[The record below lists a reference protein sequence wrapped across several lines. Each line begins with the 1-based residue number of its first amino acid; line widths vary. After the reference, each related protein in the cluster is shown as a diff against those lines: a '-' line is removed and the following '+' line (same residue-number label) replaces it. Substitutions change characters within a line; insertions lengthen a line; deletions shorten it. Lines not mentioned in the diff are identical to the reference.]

1 MAFIDTPSADIPAH
15 TVPLSDMVSEEVD
28 ELHAEGLDVEL
39 IDVDPR
45 YTLDSDVQHRV
56 TSAIARR
63 AGSEGFTQWLFD
75 ARVHP
80 SGAAW
85 HGVAKRA
92 IALHTLYHVGDL
104 DRPGDG
110 IDGAVYDEPLFAGG
124 QASARDLVRAEH
136 PGERGERILQRYD
149 RFLAAGSM
157 TDGEDEYGLT
167 SRDYLTGVIDAH
179 AVRTRAQTVRTL
191 LAEHFEGVDRPLRFM
206 SIACGAAGPILDY
219 VRDGAADCMRVDEL
233 MFVDHDPLALATTSA
248 LARAAGLG
256 DIVRP
261 LRKNLLKT
269 APSTYVSGKVDMVDL
284 VGVFEHL
291 PSGRMGHRVASSVL
305 AAAAEVVRPGGL
317 ILLGNMLDHRPQQ
330 RFFDS
335 VWPRL
340 SQRTISQ
347 VLALAAE
354 AGIPAQLVKVRVPA
368 REGVYAVYALTVP
381 ERRGRSVREN
391 VVQRAIGKALFSRLP
406 EY

>member
-1 MAFIDTPSADIPAH
+1 MVIIDAEPAGAPAH
-15 TVPLSDMVSEEVD
+15 TIPLSDVVSREVD
-28 ELHAEGLDVEL
+28 HLHAIGLDVAVA
-39 IDVDPR
+39 DPDPR
-45 YTLDSDVQHRV
+45 YTLDAEVQRRV
-56 TSAIARR
+56 STAIEER
-63 AGSEGFTQWLFD
+63 AGREGFVRWLFD
-75 ARVHP
+75 ERVHP

-104 DRPGDG
+104 QRPGEG
-110 IDGAVYDEPLFAGG
+110 IDEGAYDVPLLAGG
-124 QASARDLVRAEH
+124 RATARELILAEQA
-136 PGERGERILQRYD
+136 GERGERILQRYD
-149 RFLAAGSM
+149 RFLAAGPMS
-157 TDGEDEYGLT
+157 DHQDEYGLD

-179 AVRTRAQTVRTL
+179 AVRTRAQTAKTL
-191 LAEHFEGVDRPLRFM
+191 LHEHFAGSDRPLRFL
-206 SIACGAAGPILDY
+206 SIACGIAGAIFDYVHEAAGGG
-219 VRDGAADCMRVDEL
+219 VVVDEL
-233 MFVDHDPLALATTSA
+233 TFVDHDPLALATTVA
-248 LARAAGLG
+248 LARTAGLDG
-256 DIVRP
+256 VVRP

-269 APSTYVSGKVDMVDL
+269 APASYVSGQVDMVDL

-291 PSGRMGHRVASSVL
+291 PSGRLGHRVASSVL

-317 ILLGNMLDHRPQQ
+317 VLLGNMLGERPQQ

-340 SQRTISQ
+340 SQRTIRQ
-347 VLALAAE
+347 VLALAGE
-354 AGIPAQLVKVRVPA
+354 AGFPAHLVKVRVPA

-391 VVQRAIGKALFSRLP
+391 VMQRAIAKALFARLP

>member
-1 MAFIDTPSADIPAH
+1 MVLIDADSAGAPAH
-15 TVPLSDMVSEEVD
+15 TVPLSDLVSREVAD
-28 ELHAEGLDVEL
+28 LHAIGLDVAL
-39 IDVDPR
+39 ADPDPR
-45 YTLDSDVQHRV
+45 YTLDPEVQRRV
-56 TSAIARR
+56 TTAIEER

-75 ARVHP
+75 ERVHP

-104 DRPGDG
+104 VRPADG
-110 IDGAVYDEPLFAGG
+110 IDPGSYDEPLFADGR
-124 QASARDLVRAEH
+124 ASARDLVLAEQ

-149 RFLAAGSM
+149 RFLAAGPMS
-157 TDGEDEYGLT
+157 DSEDEYGLD

-179 AVRTRAQTVRTL
+179 AVRTRAQTVRTM
-191 LAEHFEGVDRPLRFM
+191 LAEHFAGATQPLRFM

-219 VRDGAADCMRVDEL
+219 VRDAAADGVEVAEL
-233 MFVDHDPLALATTSA
+233 AFVDHDPLALATTTA
-248 LARAAGLG
+248 LARTAGLG

-261 LRKNLLKT
+261 IRKNLLKT
-269 APSTYVSGKVDMVDL
+269 APATYVDGQVDMVDL

-291 PSGRMGHRVASSVL
+291 PSGRLGHRVASSVL
-305 AAAAEVVRPGGL
+305 AAAAEVVRPRGL
-317 ILLGNMLDHRPQQ
+317 ILLGNMLGDRPQQ

-340 SQRTISQ
+340 SQRTIRQ

-354 AGIPAQLVKVRVPA
+354 AGFPAHLVKVRVPS

-391 VVQRAIGKALFSRLP
+391 VLQRAIGRAVFARLP